1 MSSSACQ
8 STDSSCLAGDE
19 KPRAE
24 LSNPCSPPVAGAL
37 DCMRLH
43 KHAEARARLG
53 LMLAAGDQLSIDRG
67 NWLIAAEMMLEDGP
81 PLATFSQHTLPQE
94 HEAPFTN
101 LVDGRWVDLFVAKL
115 KDFEELAE
123 KKRKLTAKKTLVPP
137 VLDTAP
143 K

>member
-1 MSSSACQ
+1 
-8 STDSSCLAGDE
+8 
-19 KPRAE
+19 
-24 LSNPCSPPVAGAL
+24 
-37 DCMRLH
+37 MRQH
-43 KHAEARARLG
+43 KHSEARARLG

-81 PLATFSQHTLPQE
+81 PLATFGQHTLPQE

-123 KKRKLTAKKTLVPP
+123 KKRKLTAKKTLIPP

-143 K
+143 KGAPKAKGKGKGKGGGGNPGSEDPPLQQ